1 MTSNE
6 KLAGM
11 LNDLIRIN
19 NDRYEGYAS
28 LLSRK
33 ITLDRDIWK
42 LVCDLARQSR
52 MNSSSLLVAT
62 VKLRTSERTNSSLS
76 AGIYSPLMGFKSSL
90 AGIDRDCII
99 ENCRHL
105 EELVQK
111 AYYDALSSG
120 IDIPED
126 IALLISEQ
134 KKEMKEASLMVF
146 KKQAQPVSHAA

>member
-1 MTSNE
+1 MISNE

-33 ITLDRDIWK
+33 VILDKDIWK

-52 MNSSSLLVAT
+52 MNSSALIGQAI
-62 VKLRTSERTNSSLS
+62 KLRTSQQTGSNLT
-76 AGIYSPLMGFKSSL
+76 AGIYSPQMGIKSELS
-90 AGIDRDCII
+90 GIDRQCIL
-99 ENCRHL
+99 ENCRHR
-105 EELVQK
+105 EDLVQK

-126 IALLISEQ
+126 IAILIADQ
-134 KKEMKEASLMVF
+134 KKEMKAASMLARV
-146 KKQAQPVSHAA
+146 KQLQPVSHAA